1 MLQRRSHQLLRCYH
15 HHAERQ
21 NLLFLLQE
29 TVQDCQCQAQK
40 MQRADKVVQWNLTRY
55 SSNGSDEERALLTQ
69 LKSSMLIYSWM
80 VLNTNKEMISFP
92 IDKLTEA
99 KTCFL
104 STVKLLPRSKHKNR
118 EAKFNFFLIQIGFHL
133 CGYNSN
139 TTCNSKY

>member
-1 MLQRRSHQLLRCYH
+1 M
-15 HHAERQ
+15 
-21 NLLFLLQE
+21 
-29 TVQDCQCQAQK
+29 
-40 MQRADKVVQWNLTRY
+40 VQWNLTRY